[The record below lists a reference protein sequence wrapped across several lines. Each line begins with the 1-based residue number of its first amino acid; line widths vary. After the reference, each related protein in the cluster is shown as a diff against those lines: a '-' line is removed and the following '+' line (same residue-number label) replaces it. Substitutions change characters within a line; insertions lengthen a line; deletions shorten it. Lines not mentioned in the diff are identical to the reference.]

1 MDTFVKNYWSLYLDF
16 LKDFEKLNYKGFSL
30 PYLCHLPSFII
41 NREPI
46 WEELQD
52 AKFARKLKNQVND
65 QSEFQEVFNKFVYS
79 HKKKASVKNKDGKVV
94 LHVDKLLRFP
104 QDTVTDYFDPS
115 NTIQLFSTGKSKG
128 QKAKP
133 PAAAVSKTKGNKPES
148 TTKIKKKKKAVPLS
162 NTIIIKKENV
172 KRKNVVRPNKIMNK
186 LPVYYFNNYATNTEK
201 VVSQVQNQAKV
212 MLKAYKNHH
221 LYKHNQFQEWLL
233 NNIATV
239 INQIEMSINF
249 LNDVSVSC
257 IVVST
262 THSYKSRV
270 LALVAAKK
278 GIPTICMQHGI
289 ISSELGYIPKIA
301 TIDAVYGNFERD
313 WFKKIGSPG
322 KSLEIIGH
330 PRFDQVYKRSVITR
344 DKFNRT
350 LGLNPNR
357 QTLMIVVRGDKDNN
371 SWRSLIKTIS
381 KKVNLNL
388 VIKNYPSKK
397 PHALTKEF
405 PFVYSTQGYNI
416 YDIFPNVDAVVAYS
430 STVGLEAMLAKK
442 PVFILEETFVGYTGY
457 YTSLGNLVQ
466 SDARKLG
473 DEVRK
478 YFTDV
483 QSRSYA
489 ENKRNKF
496 LRYAYPS
503 STKSGERLKNLI
515 NRLIS

>member
-1 MDTFVKNYWSLYLDF
+1 
-16 LKDFEKLNYKGFSL
+16 
-30 PYLCHLPSFII
+30 
-41 NREPI
+41 
-46 WEELQD
+46 
-52 AKFARKLKNQVND
+52 
-65 QSEFQEVFNKFVYS
+65 
-79 HKKKASVKNKDGKVV
+79 
-94 LHVDKLLRFP
+94 
-104 QDTVTDYFDPS
+104 
-115 NTIQLFSTGKSKG
+115 
-128 QKAKP
+128 
-133 PAAAVSKTKGNKPES
+133 
-148 TTKIKKKKKAVPLS
+148 
-162 NTIIIKKENV
+162 
-172 KRKNVVRPNKIMNK
+172 MNK
-186 LPVYYFNNYATNTEK
+186 LPIYYFNNYAKNTDKE
-201 VVSQVQNQAKV
+201 VSRVQNQAKA
-212 MLKAYKNHH
+212 MFKAYKGHH
-221 LYKHNQFQEWLL
+221 LYKNNQFQEWLL
-233 NNIATV
+233 NNIASV
-239 INQIEMSINF
+239 INQIDMSINF
-249 LNDVSVSC
+249 LDAVSVSC

-262 THSYKSRV
+262 THSYKSRI
-270 LALVAAKK
+270 LALVAARK

-289 ISSELGYIPKIA
+289 ISSGLGYIPKIA
-301 TIDAVYGNFERD
+301 TVDAVYGNFEKD
-313 WFKKIGSPG
+313 WFNKIGAPDNSI
-322 KSLEIIGH
+322 EIIGH

-381 KKVNLNL
+381 KKVNLNI

-457 YTSLGNLVQ
+457 YTALGNLVQ

-473 DEVRK
+473 EEIKK
-478 YFTDV
+478 YFTDP

-489 ENKRNKF
+489 ENKRKRF

-503 STKSGERLKNLI
+503 STKSGKG
-515 NRLIS
+515 